1 MAPIGNTSWVS
12 DLRWESYAL
21 KQAEQV
27 KSHARAKKVVHT
39 FAWNPLYMYVI
50 HFAKITY
57 FHFTRVCK
65 RSFKKAASP
74 EIMLFVNI
82 KSLITVIS
90 LILYNKLGGHS

>member
-1 MAPIGNTSWVS
+1 MNGFEIHVQVQDFSIFK
-12 DLRWESYAL
+12 ESL
-21 KQAEQV
+21 LLQEQLFI
-27 KSHARAKKVVHT
+27 VHL
-39 FAWNPLYMYVI
+39 FVYKYVI
-50 HFAKITY
+50 HFPKITY
-57 FHFTRVCK
+57 FHFARVCK